1 MNNARRMIWVV
12 FVVFVATA
20 TQAVPLKN
28 HAFDV
33 DPTAATVCLDGVFIV
48 GEATGTDALNVL
60 MTSQVFNQAGTTLIG
75 AGDTHTFTTIGETFT
90 FTVLYAVN
98 TFNVGD
104 PVGLSVT
111 DVPGTLTGNQ
121 GDFANSATVADCR
134 LPLVPAI
141 PGAGL
146 VLLALGLVA
155 GGAVLLA
162 RRSPQGA

>member
-1 MNNARRMIWVV
+1 MNNARRMIWVA

-20 TQAVPLKN
+20 IQAVPLKN

-33 DPTAATVCLDGVFIV
+33 DPTAATVCRDGVFIV
-48 GEATGTDALNVL
+48 GEATGADALNL
-60 MTSQVFNQAGTTLIG
+60 SMTSQVFNQAGTSLI
-75 AGDTHTFTTIGETFT
+75 ATGDTHTFTAVGETFT
-90 FTVLYAVN
+90 FTVLYPAG

-111 DVPGTLTGNQ
+111 DVLGTLTDTQ
-121 GDFANSATVADCR
+121 GDFANSATVADCS
-134 LPLVPAI
+134 LPMVPAI

-146 VLLALGLVA
+146 VLLALALVA
-155 GGAVLLA
+155 GGAVLLG